1 MGQLK
6 TDTQRKPSSKI
17 QKKMNKI
24 CILIV
29 AMALIT
35 AEAAP
40 RPQFGFNFNQE
51 NLKDHGRNKFVVGAA
66 VGLAGAVLGNQQI
79 QQVGT
84 GIAVLGLATKV
95 GAHKFPTANGGPSSV
110 AQLFG

>member
-1 MGQLK
+1 
-6 TDTQRKPSSKI
+6 
-17 QKKMNKI
+17 
-24 CILIV
+24 
-29 AMALIT
+29 MALIT

-79 QQVGT
+79 QKLERVLLLQVWQQK
-84 GIAVLGLATKV
+84 GLPICSQPQMVERHQYRNFLAENTYLKRRSTV
-95 GAHKFPTANGGPSSV
+95 N
-110 AQLFG
+110 LI

>member
-6 TDTQRKPSSKI
+6 TDTQREPSSTWE
-17 QKKMNKI
+17 KKMNTI

-40 RPQFGFNFNQE
+40 RPQFGNFFNQE
-51 NLKDHGRNKFVVGAA
+51 NLKDHGRNKFVVGAGVA
-66 VGLAGAVLGNQQI
+66 VAGALLGNQQI
-79 QQVGT
+79 QQAGT
-84 GIAVLGLATKV
+84 GIAVAGLVPK
-95 GAHKFPTANGGPSSV
+95 GAAHAFPTANGGASSL

>member
-6 TDTQRKPSSKI
+6 TDTQREPSSKI

-40 RPQFGFNFNQE
+40 RPQFGNFFNQE
-51 NLKDHGRNKFVVGAA
+51 NLKDH
-66 VGLAGAVLGNQQI
+66 AGALLGNQQI
-79 QQVGT
+79 QQAGT
-84 GIAVLGLATKV
+84 GIAVAGLVTK
-95 GAHKFPTANGGPSSV
+95 GAAHAFPTANGGASSL
-110 AQLFG
+110 AQL